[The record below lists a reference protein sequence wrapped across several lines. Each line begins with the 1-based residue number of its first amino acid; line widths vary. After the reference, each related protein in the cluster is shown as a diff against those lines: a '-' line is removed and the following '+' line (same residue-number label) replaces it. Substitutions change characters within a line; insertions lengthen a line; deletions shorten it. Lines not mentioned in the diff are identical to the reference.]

1 MLCKDI
7 FLNAKWDNR
16 ICVLF
21 EEGEIY
27 ESLKEK
33 SDKIFSLKN
42 ENRNK
47 KNIVKKLVEYC
58 NKEKID
64 IITVHH
70 GGISCNL
77 IYISLKKKLKNVKFV
92 RYLHGSFD
100 KYSFGNG
107 ENKLKD
113 FIVKTVMQKAFDV
126 SDLLIFISKAVQKTF
141 TDTFNIDNKNKAII
155 YNGINNA
162 FFDKVLEER
171 KMNIIY
177 VGRLSKVKG
186 VDILLNSLRDV
197 YNENSNIITTIVGDG
212 EEKQHLEE
220 MTIELGIQDNVQ
232 FVGRQANVI
241 QWLDRNSIFI
251 YPSIW
256 EEGFGISV
264 AEAMARGCIP
274 MTFRKGGLPEL
285 IENGKNGFLIDE
297 VSEEKLA
304 NKILDILN
312 LPDEK
317 IDSLRENAIQTARK
331 FSIDN
336 TINELEKQYKSL

>member
-1 MLCKDI
+1 M
-7 FLNAKWDNR
+7 
-16 ICVLF
+16 
-21 EEGEIY
+21 
-27 ESLKEK
+27 
-33 SDKIFSLKN
+33 
-42 ENRNK
+42 
-47 KNIVKKLVEYC
+47 
-58 NKEKID
+58 
-64 IITVHH
+64 
-70 GGISCNL
+70 

-113 FIVKTVMQKAFDV
+113 FIVKMVMQKAFDV

-141 TDTFNIDNKNKAII
+141 TDTFKIDNNNKAII
-155 YNGINNA
+155 YNGINNS
-162 FFDKVLEER
+162 FFNNVLEER

-186 VDILLNSLRDV
+186 IDILLNSLKDV
-197 YNENSNIITTIVGDG
+197 YNENYNITTTIVGDG
-212 EEKQHLEE
+212 EEKQNLEKLI
-220 MTIELGIQDNVQ
+220 IELGIQNNVQ

-241 QWLDRNSIFI
+241 QWLDKNGIFI
-251 YPSIW
+251 YPSIC

-274 MTFRKGGLPEL
+274 VTFKKGGLPEL
-285 IENGKNGFLIDE
+285 IENEKNGYLIDE

-304 NKILDILN
+304 NKILEILN
-312 LPDEK
+312 LPNEDIK
-317 IDSLRENAIQTARK
+317 RLRKNAIQTAQR

-336 TINELEKQYKSL
+336 TINELEKQYKNL